1 MSKKKIFIVDD
12 DPMFSIMLSD
22 YLEEKGLY
30 NISVFGTGEECI
42 KQINDSPN
50 FVILDYNLNSFEHEA
65 MNGLQILEKIKKI
78 DEGIMVIILS
88 SQEKYGVASEC
99 IMKGANYYIIKD
111 TSSFSEIGRILE
123 D

>member
-22 YLEEKGLY
+22 YLEEKALY
-30 NISVFGTGEECI
+30 DITIFGTGEECI
-42 KQINDSPN
+42 KQIYDNPD
-50 FVILDYNLNSFEHEA
+50 FVILDYNLNSFESTA
-65 MNGLQILEKIKKI
+65 MNGMQILERIKKI
-78 DEGIMVIILS
+78 NSNLQVIILS
-88 SQEKYGVASEC
+88 SQEKYGIASEC

-111 TSSFSEIGRILE
+111 TSSFEEIGRLLE

>member
-22 YLEEKGLY
+22 YLEEKA
-30 NISVFGTGEECI
+30 IFDIHVFGTGEDCVKSI
-42 KQINDSPN
+42 DINPD
-50 FVILDYNLNSFEHEA
+50 FVILDYNLNSFESNA
-65 MNGLQILEKIKKI
+65 MNGIQILERIKKI
-78 DEGIMVIILS
+78 DSNIIVIILS
-88 SQEKYGVASEC
+88 AQEKYGVASES

-111 TSSFSEIGRILE
+111 TSSFEEIGRLLE